1 VNNHAGA
8 LDVFQ
13 ELDSE
18 TVAEVCAFDQ
28 PRQVGDGERPLV
40 RPFADRDDSQVRF
53 ERGEGVVGDLGF
65 ALSKLQW
72 AI

>member
-40 RPFADRDDSQVRF
+40 RLS
-53 ERGEGVVGDLGF
+53 RGTQIAEN
-65 ALSKLQW
+65 AL
-72 AI
+72 